1 MWQRIKT
8 AIILVIIVGV
18 AMFTTK
24 LPVLFLPLLTVGV
37 IIAAHEWTKLMP
49 KRKYPARFILLVLVL
64 TWASLAVPA
73 SWIAWWVMSV
83 GIWVL
88 ALKWVLDYPDK
99 ETWYGRRL
107 FAMGVVILIATITAM
122 YALWQMS
129 AWWLMYVFLLVWCA
143 DSGAYFVGRKFGK
156 RKLAPNVSPN
166 KSIEGLIGGLVTSA
180 LVAVVVAV
188 QMGYSVTTLVLFLA
202 LSAVTTLASVLGD
215 LFESMLK
222 RRAGIKDSGT
232 ILPGHGGV
240 LDRIDSLL
248 SATPVFA
255 LGVLLLKLAGIDL
268 MGVELTELTPPPA
281 LTGAG
286 L

>member
-24 LPVLFLPLLTVGV
+24 LPILFLPLLSLGV
-37 IIAAHEWTKLMP
+37 VIAAHEWTKLMP
-49 KRKYPARFILLVLVL
+49 KRKFPARFILLVLVVTL
-64 TWASLAVPA
+64 ISVLLPQLWLLWWALSVV
-73 SWIAWWVMSV
+73 IWVM
-83 GIWVL
+83 
-88 ALKWVLDYPDK
+88 AFKWVLVFPNQEK
-99 ETWYGRRL
+99 WYGRRL
-107 FAMGVVILIATITAM
+107 FAMGVVILVAAITAM
-122 YALWQMS
+122 YSLWQMS
-129 AWWLMYVFLLVWCA
+129 PWWLMYVFLLVWCA

-166 KSIEGLIGGLVTSA
+166 KSIEGLLGGLVTSA
-180 LVAVVVAV
+180 IVAIVIGSVYLSLDWIALLAFLLLSGATVV
-188 QMGYSVTTLVLFLA
+188 
-202 LSAVTTLASVLGD
+202 ASVLGD

-248 SATPVFA
+248 SATPIFA
-255 LGVLLLKLAGIDL
+255 FGVWVLVYLEILPSLDKIAHI
-268 MGVELTELTPPPA
+268 
-281 LTGAG
+281 
-286 L
+286 